1 MSAHEGSGG
10 GGGYRPRAGRLRARQ
25 ERALTV
31 LSASFTPRQAQ
42 QRLESRQVG
51 RFLAEPCRPGFGRE
65 DRRHPVM
72 QPGAQFVRLI
82 FECRAVS
89 TDGATPPG

>member
-1 MSAHEGSGG
+1 
-10 GGGYRPRAGRLRARQ
+10 
-25 ERALTV
+25 
-31 LSASFTPRQAQ
+31 
-42 QRLESRQVG
+42 
-51 RFLAEPCRPGFGRE
+51 
-65 DRRHPVM
+65 M